1 MNFNISNVT
10 KPHHNCEQLLQYK
23 MPVWTDFSSS
33 FNQFA
38 GVGVIIFVQQIAVK
52 LKSSRNAKGELYQN
66 LTCMETSMASLI

>member
-1 MNFNISNVT
+1 
-10 KPHHNCEQLLQYK
+10 
-23 MPVWTDFSSS
+23 MPAWTDFSSS
-33 FNQFA
+33 FNQFT